1 MWFLPYFGC
10 VLLGVDSL
18 RGGLAEG
25 NRILTEG
32 SHPNVQRCCCLCR
45 ALLHHLPKLPC
56 VGSCLWTLYWRSME
70 APEVAPEVAG
80 SFVAVPPPR
89 AAPPCGSC
97 PCPPPTPHPP
107 YVPQVEHCFVRSR
120 VASGCRSQVLCS
132 TSAAVIDLRCVAPA
146 VLTVKTERRDSI
158 LEGVPAPMHLAR
170 TGPGA
175 TIPYHTHPPY
185 VPQALCAH
193 GPARRPQD
201 QVHPCGLHR
210 REALPADGL

>member
-1 MWFLPYFGC
+1 MFRGAAAC
-10 VLLGVDSL
+10 VARSCT
-18 RGGLAEG
+18 
-25 NRILTEG
+25 IC
-32 SHPNVQRCCCLCR
+32 PNCR
-45 ALLHHLPKLPC
+45 ASEVVSGHCTGGRWKRRRSRRRLLAVLWPC
-56 VGSCLWTLYWRSME
+56 HPR
-70 APEVAPEVAG
+70 
-80 SFVAVPPPR
+80 VPLPPR
-89 AAPPCGSC
+89 GSC

-120 VASGCRSQVLCS
+120 VASGCRSQVLYS